1 MFGDRFEEGGHY
13 RYCKGARCSVLS
25 PGEPSTE
32 HRALSGTLRSV
43 QATPLYGRAIAAVS
57 DLLTA
62 LRIDHLYLGGVARAA
77 WLGGDVDAGSIDVLA
92 LMGPQQKSQVAM
104 MARNRGFRVYEEEI
118 DAAEELDLVPITF
131 ADAEGDVRVHVLVAT
146 NALYGS
152 MFRNAFTEPLGDRN
166 VSVPSAEDFALILA
180 LSGDDAAVW
189 QLVASPSFDRSAYNE
204 KVTAI
209 GLASH
214 TI

>member
-1 MFGDRFEEGGHY
+1 MIVSA
-13 RYCKGARCSVLS
+13 RY
-25 PGEPSTE
+25 T
-32 HRALSGTLRSV
+32 
-43 QATPLYGRAIAAVS
+43 RAIAAVS
-57 DLLTA
+57 ELLKS

-77 WLGGDVDAGSIDVLA
+77 WLGGNVDSGSIDVLA

-104 MARNRGFRVYEEEI
+104 MARNRGFAVYEEEI
-118 DAAEELDLVPITF
+118 DASEELDLVPLTF
-131 ADAEGDVRVHVLVAT
+131 VDAEGDVRVHVLVAT

-166 VSVPSAEDFALILA
+166 VSVPAAEDFALL
-180 LSGDDAAVW
+180 LTLGGDEDGLW
-189 QLVASPSFDRSAYNE
+189 QLAASPDFDRNAYNA